1 MKTINNKAHN
11 TIILH
16 LSDEVLRNV
25 AKERTASILWAKLE
39 ELFLKKYLAK
49 RFYMKRKLYTFSMK
63 DETTLKDHLDEFNNL
78 ILDFENVNI
87 VLKDKDIAMILLSSL
102 LDSYEH
108 FMDTLLYGRKSL
120 TLKDVKMH

>member
-16 LSDEVLRNV
+16 LSDEVLRKV
-25 AKERTASILWAKLE
+25 AKERTASVLWAKLE

-108 FMDTLLYGRKSL
+108 FMDTLCMEGNHSR
-120 TLKDVKMH
+120 